1 VRRFGLSPNHI
12 EPDGPD
18 ACPDGRDGLRLL
30 GEAPAP
36 PAEIESREKK
46 MAQTFTGRKRVRKF
60 FGTIN
65 EVAEMPNLI
74 EVQKASYDQFLLVK
88 EPVGGRPDEG
98 LQTVFKSVFPISDFS
113 NSSQLEFVKYEFEPP
128 KYDVD
133 ECRQRGMTYAAPLKV
148 TLRLIV
154 FDIDEET
161 GARSVKDIKEQDV
174 YMGDIPLMTNNG
186 TFIVNG
192 TERVIVSQMHR
203 SPGVFFDHDKGKTHS
218 SGKLLFA
225 ARIIPYR
232 GSWLDIEF
240 DAKDIVYARIDRRR
254 KIPVT
259 SLLYALGLDGEQI
272 LETFYKHVSYKRQ
285 KEGWRVPFD
294 ANRLK
299 GYKAVNN
306 LVDADT
312 GRTIVEAGHK
322 LTVRQARQLAEKGLK
337 ALRMTDDELIGHY
350 VAEDLANGRTGEIY
364 MEAGEEITEKNLKI
378 LIEAGYK
385 ELPLLDIDH
394 VNVGAYIRNTLS
406 VDKNMTREDALFDIY
421 RVMRPGE
428 PPTVETAEAMF
439 RSLFFDGERY
449 DLSAVGRVKMN
460 MRLDLDA
467 PDTMRVLRRDD
478 IIAVIRTLVDLRDG
492 KGEIDDIDHL
502 GNRRVRSVGEL
513 MENQYR
519 IGLLRM
525 ERAIKERMSSV
536 DIDTVMPQDL
546 INAKPAA
553 AAVRE
558 FFGSSQLSQFMDQT
572 NPLSEITHKR
582 RLSALGPG
590 GLTRER
596 AGFEVRDVHPTHY
609 GRICPIETPEGPNIG
624 LINSLATYARVNK
637 YGFVETPYR
646 KVKDGRVTDEVI
658 YLSAM
663 EEARHAVAQANAAI
677 DGRGRFT
684 EDLIV
689 CRQAGD
695 VHLVPRDKVDFMDV
709 SPKQLVSVAAALIP
723 FLENDDANR
732 ALMGSNMQ
740 RQAVP
745 LVRSEAPF
753 VGTGME
759 GVVARDSGA
768 SIAARRTGVVDQ
780 VDATRIVVRAT
791 GETDPTKPGVDIYR
805 LMKYQ
810 RSNQNTCIN
819 QRPLVKVGDA
829 VDKGDIIADGPAT
842 DLGELALGRNVLVAF
857 MPWNGYNFED
867 SILLSERIVKD
878 DVFTSIHIEEFEVM
892 ARDTKLGPEEI
903 TRDIPNV
910 SEEALKNLDEAG
922 IVYIGAEVHAGD
934 ILVGKITP
942 KGESPMTPEEKL
954 LRAIFGE
961 KASDV
966 RDTSLRVPPGVQGT
980 VVEVRVFNRHGV
992 EKDERALAIERE
1004 EIERLAKDRD
1014 DEQAIL
1020 DRNVYGRLAEF
1031 LEGRTGIAGPKG
1043 FKKDSKITKA
1053 VLDEYPRSQW
1063 WLFASPNDKL
1073 MAEIEA
1079 IRKQYDES
1087 KKLLEQRFLDKVE
1100 KLQRGD
1106 ELPPG
1111 VMKMVKVFVAVK
1123 RKIQPGDKM
1132 AGRHG
1137 NKGVVSKIVPVEDM
1151 PFLEDG
1157 TQVDIVLNPL
1167 GVPSRMNVGQ
1177 ILETHLGWAC
1187 AGLGLKIGQA
1197 VDAYNAKH
1205 DSRPLKDMLKKV
1217 YGDDETIKS
1226 LSEDG
1231 LIELGGNLR
1240 HGVPIATPV
1249 FDGAKENDIEMM
1261 LNLAGLDHSGQVTVF
1276 DGRTGEPFDRKVTVG
1291 YIYMLKLHH
1300 LVDDKIHARSI
1311 GPYSLVTQQPLGGK
1325 AQFGGQRFGEM
1336 EVWALEAYGAA
1347 YTLQEMLTV
1356 KSDDVAGRTKVY
1368 EAIVRGDDTF
1378 EAGIPESFN
1387 VLVKEMRSLGLN
1399 VDLHNSKQQ
1408 RQGPETAEAA
1418 E

>member
-1 VRRFGLSPNHI
+1 
-12 EPDGPD
+12 
-18 ACPDGRDGLRLL
+18 
-30 GEAPAP
+30 
-36 PAEIESREKK
+36 
-46 MAQTFTGRKRVRKF
+46 MAQTFTGRKRIRKF
-60 FGTIN
+60 FGKIK

-74 EVQKASYDQFLLVK
+74 EVQKASYDQFLQIA
-88 EPVGGRPDEG
+88 EPKGGRDDDG
-98 LQTVFKSVFPISDFS
+98 LQAVFKSVFPISDFAGAS
-113 NSSQLEFVKYEFEPP
+113 MLEFVRYEFEPP

-133 ECRQRGMTYAAPLKV
+133 ECRQRGMTFAAPLKV

-154 FDIDEET
+154 FDVDPDT
-161 GARSVKDIKEQDV
+161 GAKSVKDIKEQDV
-174 YMGDIPLMTNNG
+174 YTGDIPLMTMNG

-240 DAKDIVYARIDRRR
+240 DAKDIVFARIDRRR

-259 SLLYALGLDGEQI
+259 SLLYALGLDAEEI
-272 LETFYKHVSYKRQ
+272 LGTFYETIQFERAKD
-285 KEGWRVPFD
+285 GWRVPFD
-294 ANRLK
+294 PKRMK
-299 GYKAVNN
+299 GFKSVLD

-312 GRTIVEAGHK
+312 GEIVLEAGKK
-322 LTVRQARQLAEKGLK
+322 LTVRAARQLVEKGLK
-337 ALRMTDDELIGHY
+337 ALKISDEEMIGQY
-350 VAEDLANGRTGEIY
+350 IAEDLVDLQTGEIHA
-364 MEAGEEITEKNLKI
+364 EAGEEITEKTLKMF
-378 LIEAGYK
+378 EESGYN
-385 ELPLLDIDH
+385 EVPILDIDH
-394 VNVGAYIRNTLS
+394 VNTGAYIRNTLAA
-406 VDKNMTREDALFDIY
+406 DKNATREDALFDIY

-428 PPTVETAEAMF
+428 PPTIDSAQAMF
-439 RSLFFDGERY
+439 YSLFFDPERY

-460 MRLDLDA
+460 MRLDLDC
-467 PDTMRVLRRDD
+467 PDTVRVLRRED
-478 IIAVIRTLVDLRDG
+478 ILEVIRTLVELRDG

-519 IGLLRM
+519 VGLLRM

-536 DIDTVMPQDL
+536 DVDTVMPQDL
-546 INAKPAA
+546 INAKPVA

-624 LINSLATYARVNK
+624 LINSLATFARVNK
-637 YGFVETPYR
+637 YGFIEAPYR
-646 KVKDGRVTDEVI
+646 RVVDSKVTDEVV

-663 EEARHAVAQANAAI
+663 EEGKYHVAQANVPLDMDA
-677 DGRGRFT
+677 RFE
-684 EDLIV
+684 EDLV
-689 CRQAGD
+689 LCRHAGD
-695 VHLVPRDKVDFMDV
+695 VMLVSPDRVDFMDV

-745 LVRSEAPF
+745 LVRSQAPL

-759 GVVARDSGA
+759 AVVARDSGA
-768 SIAARRTGVVDQ
+768 AIAARRTGVIDQ
-780 VDATRIVVRAT
+780 VDATRIVIRAT
-791 GETDPTKPGVDIYR
+791 EEADASKSGVDIYR
-805 LMKYQ
+805 LMKFQ
-810 RSNQNTCIN
+810 RSNQSTCIN
-819 QRPLVKVGDA
+819 QRPLVRVGDQ
-829 VDKGDIIADGPAT
+829 VRKGDIIADGPST
-842 DLGELALGRNVLVAF
+842 ELGDLALGRNVLVAF
-857 MPWNGYNFED
+857 MPWNGYNYED
-867 SILLSERIVKD
+867 SILLSENIVKD
-878 DVFTSIHIEEFEVM
+878 DVFTSIHLEEFECM

-922 IVYIGAEVHAGD
+922 IVYIGAEVNAGD

-961 KASDV
+961 KAADV
-966 RDTSLRVPPGVQGT
+966 RDTSLRLPPGTKGT
-980 VVEVRVFNRHGV
+980 IVEVRVFNRHGV
-992 EKDERALAIERE
+992 DKDERALAIERE

-1020 DRNVYGRLAEF
+1020 DRNVYGRLAET
-1031 LEGRTGIAGPKG
+1031 LIGKVAVAGPKG
-1043 FKKDSKITKA
+1043 FKKDSDVTRE
-1053 VLDEYPRSQW
+1053 VLDGYPRSQW
-1063 WLFASPNDKL
+1063 WLFAVADDAVMSEL
-1073 MAEIEA
+1073 EA
-1079 IRKQYDES
+1079 MRAQYDES
-1087 KKLLEQRFLDKVE
+1087 KKRLEQRFLDKVE

-1137 NKGVVSKIVPVEDM
+1137 NKGVVSRIVPVEDM

-1157 TQVDIVLNPL
+1157 TNVDIVLNPL

-1187 AGLGLKIGQA
+1187 AGLGKQVAAAVDSYYATQDIKPLRDRLETIYGVEEIGQL
-1197 VDAYNAKH
+1197 
-1205 DSRPLKDMLKKV
+1205 S
-1217 YGDDETIKS
+1217 DEN
-1226 LSEDG
+1226 LP
-1231 LIELGGNLR
+1231 ELAENVR
-1240 HGVPIATPV
+1240 KGVPMATPV
-1249 FDGAKENDIEMM
+1249 FDGAHEDDIENQ
-1261 LNLAGLDHSGQVTVF
+1261 LELAGLDRSAQSTLY

-1368 EAIVRGDDTF
+1368 EAIVRGEDTF
-1378 EAGIPESFN
+1378 ESGIPESFN

-1399 VDLHNSKQQ
+1399 VDLENS
-1408 RQGPETAEAA
+1408 
-1418 E
+1418 

>member
-1 VRRFGLSPNHI
+1 MAALRRAVRAPTTTVRRR
-12 EPDGPD
+12 
-18 ACPDGRDGLRLL
+18 RDHM
-30 GEAPAP
+30 AT
-36 PAEIESREKK
+36 
-46 MAQTFTGRKRVRKF
+46 AQTFIGRKRVRKF
-60 FGTIN
+60 FGKIQ

-74 EVQKASYDQFLLVK
+74 EVQKASYDQFLQIA
-88 EPVGGRPDEG
+88 EPTGGRPDEG

-113 NSSQLEFVKYEFEPP
+113 NTAQLEFVKYEFEPP

-154 FDIDEET
+154 FDVDEET

-203 SPGVFFDHDKGKTHS
+203 SPGVFFDHDKGKSHS

-259 SLLYALGLDGEQI
+259 SLLLALGMDGEEV
-272 LETFYKHVSYKRQ
+272 LRTFYKQIHYKRQ
-285 KEGWRVPFD
+285 KDGWRVPFD
-294 ANRLK
+294 ANRFR
-299 GYKAVNN
+299 GYKAISD
-306 LVDADT
+306 LVDADS
-312 GRTIVEAGHK
+312 GKVVVEAGHK

-337 ALRMTDDELIGHY
+337 ALRVTDEELVGHY
-350 VAEDLANGRTGEIY
+350 IGEDLVNPKTGEIY
-364 MEAGEEITEKNLKI
+364 VEAGEEITEKNLKI
-378 LIEAGYK
+378 LNEAGYK

-394 VNVGAYIRNTLS
+394 VNVGAYIRSTLA

-428 PPTVETAEAMF
+428 PPTLETATSF
-439 RSLFFDGERY
+439 FNNLFFNPERY
-449 DLSAVGRVKMN
+449 DLSKVGRLKLNHKLRINVP
-460 MRLDLDA
+460 LEQG
-467 PDTMRVLRRDD
+467 TLRRED
-478 IIAVIRTLVDLRDG
+478 ILEVVRYLCELKNG
-492 KGEIDDIDHL
+492 NGSIDDIDHL
-502 GNRRVRSVGEL
+502 GNRRIRAVGEL
-513 MENQYR
+513 VENQYR
-519 IGLLRM
+519 IGLVRM
-525 ERAIKERMSSV
+525 ERAIRERMSLQ
-536 DIDTVMPQDL
+536 DIETLMPQEL
-546 INAKPAA
+546 INYKPVSAA
-553 AAVRE
+553 LKE

-819 QRPLVKVGDA
+819 QRPLVKVGDT
-829 VDKGDIIADGPAT
+829 VDKGDIIADGPST

-922 IVYIGAEVHAGD
+922 VVYIGAEVHAGD

-1020 DRNVYGRLAEF
+1020 DRNVYGRLAEM
-1031 LEGRTGIAGPKG
+1031 LEGRQGIAGPKG
-1043 FKKDSKITKA
+1043 FKKDSKITRA
-1053 VLDEYPRSQW
+1053 VLEEYPRSQW
-1063 WLFASPNDKL
+1063 WQFASPNDKL

-1087 KKLLEQRFLDKVE
+1087 KKVLEQRFLDKVE

-1187 AGLGLKIGQA
+1187 AGLGSRIGQA
-1197 VDAYNAKH
+1197 IDAYYGKR
-1205 DSRPLKDMLKKV
+1205 DTRPLKDTLKKI

-1249 FDGAKENDIEMM
+1249 FDGAKEADIEKM
-1261 LNLAGLDHSGQVTVF
+1261 LDLAGLDHSGQVNVF
-1276 DGRTGEPFDRKVTVG
+1276 DGRTGEVFDRKVTVG

-1356 KSDDVAGRTKVY
+1356 KSDDVVGRTKVY
-1368 EAIVRGDDTF
+1368 EAIVKGDDTF

-1399 VDLHNSKQQ
+1399 VELDSVVDENDPPAL
-1408 RQGPETAEAA
+1408 AA